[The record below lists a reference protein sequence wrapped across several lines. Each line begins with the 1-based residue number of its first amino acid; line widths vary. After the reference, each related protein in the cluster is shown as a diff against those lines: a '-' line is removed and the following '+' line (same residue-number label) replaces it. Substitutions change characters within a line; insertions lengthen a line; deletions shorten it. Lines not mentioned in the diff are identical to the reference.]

1 MAIVKKKNPSQAG
14 YDPEEN
20 AKEQYEMDIDG
31 LNVPSP
37 DEYPGPAVQDQI
49 NQGNNNQPNNIYG
62 EIPLN
67 EQALEELIE
76 KEEESLTKKENSQMK
91 GLEEIKKE
99 KEITK
104 EGEAPK
110 IEVNESKSQEENE
123 SNGVKKNEI
132 KILEEKGEEKTTV
145 GQEEQTSQNT
155 KEFKSNEIEK
165 TEEKQ

>member
-1 MAIVKKKNPSQAG
+1 MKIVIADKDSVGNDMDYSIYEELG
-14 YDPEEN
+14 DVTYYDDKVTEEN

-91 GLEEIKKE
+91 GLEEIKTNLKSLNSFFTNIKNSLYE
-99 KEITK
+99 EEFYADLKM
-104 EGEAPK
+104 K
-110 IEVNESKSQEENE
+110 ISK
-123 SNGVKKNEI
+123 
-132 KILEEKGEEKTTV
+132 
-145 GQEEQTSQNT
+145 
-155 KEFKSNEIEK
+155 
-165 TEEKQ
+165 

>member
-91 GLEEIKKE
+91 GLEEIKTNLKSLNSFFTNIKNSLYE
-99 KEITK
+99 EDFYADLKM
-104 EGEAPK
+104 K
-110 IEVNESKSQEENE
+110 ISK
-123 SNGVKKNEI
+123 
-132 KILEEKGEEKTTV
+132 
-145 GQEEQTSQNT
+145 
-155 KEFKSNEIEK
+155 
-165 TEEKQ
+165 

>member
-91 GLEEIKKE
+91 GLEEIKTNLKSLNSFFTNIKNSLYE
-99 KEITK
+99 EDFYANLKM
-104 EGEAPK
+104 K
-110 IEVNESKSQEENE
+110 ISK
-123 SNGVKKNEI
+123 
-132 KILEEKGEEKTTV
+132 
-145 GQEEQTSQNT
+145 
-155 KEFKSNEIEK
+155 
-165 TEEKQ
+165 

>member
-1 MAIVKKKNPSQAG
+1 MFKKKNPSQAG

-91 GLEEIKKE
+91 GLEEIKTNLKSLNSFFTNIKNSLYE
-99 KEITK
+99 EEFYADLKM
-104 EGEAPK
+104 K
-110 IEVNESKSQEENE
+110 ISK
-123 SNGVKKNEI
+123 
-132 KILEEKGEEKTTV
+132 
-145 GQEEQTSQNT
+145 
-155 KEFKSNEIEK
+155 
-165 TEEKQ
+165 

>member
-1 MAIVKKKNPSQAG
+1 MAIVNKKNPSQAG

-91 GLEEIKKE
+91 GLEEIKTNLKSLNSFFTNIKNSLYE
-99 KEITK
+99 EEFYADLKM
-104 EGEAPK
+104 K
-110 IEVNESKSQEENE
+110 ISK
-123 SNGVKKNEI
+123 
-132 KILEEKGEEKTTV
+132 
-145 GQEEQTSQNT
+145 
-155 KEFKSNEIEK
+155 
-165 TEEKQ
+165 

>member
-37 DEYPGPAVQDQI
+37 DEYPGPSVQDQI

-91 GLEEIKKE
+91 GLEEIKTNLKSLNSFFTNIKNSLYE
-99 KEITK
+99 EDFYADLKM
-104 EGEAPK
+104 K
-110 IEVNESKSQEENE
+110 ISK
-123 SNGVKKNEI
+123 
-132 KILEEKGEEKTTV
+132 
-145 GQEEQTSQNT
+145 
-155 KEFKSNEIEK
+155 
-165 TEEKQ
+165 

>member
-37 DEYPGPAVQDQI
+37 DEYPGPSVQDQI

-91 GLEEIKKE
+91 GLEEIKTNLKSLNSFFTNIKNSLYE
-99 KEITK
+99 EEFYADLKM
-104 EGEAPK
+104 K
-110 IEVNESKSQEENE
+110 ISK
-123 SNGVKKNEI
+123 
-132 KILEEKGEEKTTV
+132 
-145 GQEEQTSQNT
+145 
-155 KEFKSNEIEK
+155 
-165 TEEKQ
+165 

>member
-1 MAIVKKKNPSQAG
+1 MFKKKNPSQAG

-37 DEYPGPAVQDQI
+37 DEYPGPSVQDQI

-91 GLEEIKKE
+91 GLEEIKTNLKSLNSFFTNIKNSLYE
-99 KEITK
+99 EEFYADLKM
-104 EGEAPK
+104 K
-110 IEVNESKSQEENE
+110 ISK
-123 SNGVKKNEI
+123 
-132 KILEEKGEEKTTV
+132 
-145 GQEEQTSQNT
+145 
-155 KEFKSNEIEK
+155 
-165 TEEKQ
+165 

>member
-91 GLEEIKKE
+91 GLEEIKTNLKSLNSFFTNIKNSLYE
-99 KEITK
+99 EEFYADLKM
-104 EGEAPK
+104 K
-110 IEVNESKSQEENE
+110 ISK
-123 SNGVKKNEI
+123 
-132 KILEEKGEEKTTV
+132 
-145 GQEEQTSQNT
+145 
-155 KEFKSNEIEK
+155 
-165 TEEKQ
+165 

>member
-91 GLEEIKKE
+91 GLEEIKTNLKSLNSFFTNIKNSLYE
-99 KEITK
+99 EDFYANLKM
-104 EGEAPK
+104 K
-110 IEVNESKSQEENE
+110 INK
-123 SNGVKKNEI
+123 
-132 KILEEKGEEKTTV
+132 
-145 GQEEQTSQNT
+145 
-155 KEFKSNEIEK
+155 
-165 TEEKQ
+165 

>member
-1 MAIVKKKNPSQAG
+1 
-14 YDPEEN
+14 
-20 AKEQYEMDIDG
+20 MDIDG

-91 GLEEIKKE
+91 GLEEIKTNLKSMNSFF
-99 KEITK
+99 KNKNIGLYQDNFYADLK
-104 EGEAPK
+104 MR
-110 IEVNESKSQEENE
+110 ISK
-123 SNGVKKNEI
+123 
-132 KILEEKGEEKTTV
+132 
-145 GQEEQTSQNT
+145 
-155 KEFKSNEIEK
+155 
-165 TEEKQ
+165 